1 MEYLCEFAIMN
12 VDYCIDETIYAK
24 CLSEDEFT
32 ELDNCIDVI
41 CEMICIDKSLIMVN
55 PDNIHMQRATVISF
69 KFKDRL
75 CEFYEHYDS
84 QVDYL
89 AIRIKPVA

>member
-12 VDYCIDETIYAK
+12 VDDKVDETICAQCFSYDYFA
-24 CLSEDEFT
+24 D
-32 ELDNCIDVI
+32 LDGCINVI
-41 CEMICIDKSLIMVN
+41 CEKLDIDKSLITVN
-55 PDNIHMQRATVISF
+55 PDNVYMQRATVISF